1 VVLRGQGAAADA
13 DGTPLDC
20 APTVPRKSLST
31 WRLVALVCGPAL
43 GAATWLSAPP
53 AGLSEPAWRV
63 AGLAGWMV
71 VWWLSEA
78 VPIPA
83 TALLPIA
90 VAPLAGVAPE
100 RDVAA
105 AYAHPLIFLF
115 LGGFILA
122 AAMRQSGLHRRVALG
137 LLGRAGSG
145 AAGIVGGFMAATAL
159 LSMWISNTATA
170 ILMYTIATSL
180 LEALGRTGERN
191 RETAAAAES
200 AAPEPATGRPPA
212 GAADRQPVA
221 GPSAAAVAGP
231 KPALERFGLA
241 LMLGIAYAASI
252 GGVATLVG
260 TPTNALL
267 ASFLDSSYGYA
278 LSFRR
283 WLALGLPFTIVMLP
297 LAWLWLTRPAFR
309 LAGVRLA
316 GAAEH
321 LAAERERL
329 GPLSR
334 PERFVAVVFA
344 LTAAAWVLRDLLARL
359 TGWPLTDTAVAMLAG
374 LVLLAVPV
382 PGEGGRRSLDWAEVE
397 KLPWGVLILFGGGL
411 ALAES
416 FNASGLAAWIGGAVA
431 GLEGV
436 PPWLLVL
443 AVTAAVVMLTE
454 ITSNTAT
461 AATFLPLTAAAAVGL
476 GHSPLLLAVPVA
488 IAASAAF
495 MLPVATPP
503 NAIVFGYPGMRIST
517 MAKSGAVLNLLAIA
531 LITLLVLLLGGPL
544 LGMD

>member
-1 VVLRGQGAAADA
+1 MIAACRRGRPHPCAPAGRKAQADEA
-13 DGTPLDC
+13 FPIHC
-20 APTVPRKSLST
+20 APTVPRKSLSA
-31 WRLVALVCGPAL
+31 WRLVALVLGPAL
-43 GAATWLSAPP
+43 GAATWLAAPP

-63 AGLAGWMV
+63 AGLAAWMV

-180 LEALGRTGERN
+180 LEALGRTGEPD
-191 RETAAAAES
+191 REAAS
-200 AAPEPATGRPPA
+200 T
-212 GAADRQPVA
+212 
-221 GPSAAAVAGP
+221 AGP

-267 ASFLDSSYGYA
+267 ASFLDSAYGYA

-283 WLALGLPFTIVMLP
+283 WLAFGLPFTAVMLP

-334 PERFVAVVFA
+334 PERFVAIVFA
-344 LTAAAWVLRDLLARL
+344 LTAGAWVLRDLLARL
-359 TGWPLTDTAVAMLAG
+359 TGWPLTDTAVAMVAG
-374 LVLLAVPV
+374 VVLLAVPV
-382 PGEGGRRSLDWAEVE
+382 PGDGGRRALDWAEVE

-431 GLEGV
+431 GLEGA

-443 AVTAAVVMLTE
+443 AVTAAVVLLTE

-503 NAIVFGYPGMRIST
+503 NAIVFGYPGMTVAT
-517 MAKSGAVLNLLAIA
+517 MARSGAVLNVLATA
-531 LITLLVLLLGGPL
+531 LITLLVLLLGGPV